1 LLFKGIKYLELDKL
15 QSASTKN
22 VELKESVTLKNDH
35 LTIPKTNMEDDPD
48 QKKKY
53 TLTDQDSTNIKSAN
67 KVVVEDKL
75 NENPIDGTTMQ
86 NKKLKNDIGQNVE
99 ENKKILDTNEETF
112 LKGVVG
118 KQINVVKKTMDLNK
132 TTTSELIY

>member
-1 LLFKGIKYLELDKL
+1 
-15 QSASTKN
+15 
-22 VELKESVTLKNDH
+22 
-35 LTIPKTNMEDDPD
+35 
-48 QKKKY
+48 
-53 TLTDQDSTNIKSAN
+53 
-67 KVVVEDKL
+67 
-75 NENPIDGTTMQ
+75 MQ